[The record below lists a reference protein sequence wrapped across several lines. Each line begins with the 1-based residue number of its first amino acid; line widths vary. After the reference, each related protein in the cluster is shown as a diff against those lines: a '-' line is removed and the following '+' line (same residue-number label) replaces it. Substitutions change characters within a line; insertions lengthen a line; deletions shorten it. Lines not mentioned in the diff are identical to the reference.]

1 MVTMSTREAGN
12 VEFLPGLKVFAKKK
26 KKKSAK
32 KEKHSLKRNYQP
44 IQRHKNT
51 AIIEDDHFNGN
62 PLLKL

>member
-12 VEFLPGLKVFAKKK
+12 VEFLPGLNVFAKK

-32 KEKHSLKRNYQP
+32 KEKHSLIRNYQP